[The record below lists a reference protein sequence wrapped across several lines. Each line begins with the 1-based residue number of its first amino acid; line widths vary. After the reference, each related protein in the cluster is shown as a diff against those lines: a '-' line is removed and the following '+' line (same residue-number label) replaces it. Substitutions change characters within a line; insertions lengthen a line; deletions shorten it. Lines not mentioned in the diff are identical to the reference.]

1 MSSQPPVVTTTSTAI
16 GTPTNWEETPTFR
29 SEAPLPRVAQAEA
42 TIVYEGDL
50 EATGEC
56 RYLFRYGPEGDSE
69 ILGFEQVEGSLRGR
83 SGSFALRHE
92 GTFTEGK
99 LLVATTIV
107 PGSGVDGLD
116 GLRGSGTI
124 ESGRGEHSIRLHLDH
139 TVPS

>member
-1 MSSQPPVVTTTSTAI
+1 MTSHPPAATTTSTAV
-16 GTPTNWEETPTFR
+16 GTPTNWQETPTFG
-29 SEAPLPRVAQAEA
+29 SDAPLPRVAQAEV

-50 EATGEC
+50 EGTGEC

-83 SGSFALRHE
+83 AGSFALRHE

-99 LLVATTIV
+99 LLVAATIV

-124 ESGRGEHSIRLHLDH
+124 ESGLGEHSIRLRLDH
-139 TVPS
+139 TVPA

>member
-1 MSSQPPVVTTTSTAI
+1 MTSHPPDATTTSTAI
-16 GTPTNWEETPTFR
+16 GTPTNWEETPTFG
-29 SEAPLPRVAQAEA
+29 SDAPLPRVAQAEA
-42 TIVYEGDL
+42 TIAYEGDL
-50 EATGEC
+50 AGTGEC

-92 GTFTEGK
+92 GTFTEGR
-99 LLVATTIV
+99 LVVTTTVV

-116 GLRGSGTI
+116 GLSGSGSI
-124 ESGRGEHSIRLHLDH
+124 ESGTGEHSFRLRLDH